1 MADLKDR
8 NNDHMR
14 RMEQIKIKLEVIDS
28 GAKDCDGY
36 TSNSE
41 ETTFIVTF
49 T

>member
-14 RMEQIKIKLEVIDS
+14 RLEQIKIKLEVIDS
-28 GAKDCDGY
+28 KAKDCDGY